1 MVSLMR
7 QLISP
12 KARDCK
18 RYTNYLTRTAFILSM
33 ALMLHTGERTGTAA
47 PGRTNALA
55 VSNRAPAVDELGYLP
70 ENNAHCRL
78 NPPSLA
84 WVHESRASGYVL
96 QWSQTADF
104 AKTVTVSNLWLNCYT
119 HDRTL
124 EPGTYWWRY
133 CFFTTNHA
141 FSAWSQSRSFSVGS
155 DAVPFPKPSLEQCR
169 KLLPNAHPRL
179 LLRPEDLP
187 RLRQLTNGVYAAQ
200 FTQLYKA
207 AERLTTSEPP
217 AEPSTRGSATNKK
230 DLEALK
236 NWWPNRER
244 TVQACEEAETVAFV
258 YMVTGERRFGE
269 AARKRVLSLAA
280 WDPDGPTNFK
290 LNCEAAKPLLH
301 LLARAYDWSYDIY
314 TAEDRERIQ
323 KAITRRIR
331 DAWVSG
337 EVGGGTGH
345 INRPYNSHG
354 NRTWHKIGESGIV
367 FLGEIPEAD
376 RWLDYAL
383 NKYYTCYP
391 VWADEDGGWHEG
403 LSYFAGYM
411 GKVVWW
417 FQAANAGLDIDPYK
431 KPVLSSLCD
440 FPLYL
445 APPHTPNMGF
455 GDLSFRGDVPASWG
469 SFMEYFI
476 RAGAA
481 HGAAHAPYWQWWFEQ
496 WKLRPASGVLG
507 FLHAINLPQAP
518 GPKAPTDLPQSK
530 VFEGIGVASLHTT
543 LLDSQDDV
551 HLLFKSSPRGS
562 ASHGH
567 NPQNTFQLN
576 AYGDALLTTC
586 VYRDYHGS
594 EFHTKW
600 AHQTVAHNGVLVN
613 GKGQLAHNARS
624 KGRITAA
631 VLEKEFDYVVG
642 DAREAYEGRLSRADR
657 HILFLKP
664 GLIVIFDDLA
674 APEPSTYQFMLHA
687 LSEFK
692 VQETNNSANV
702 QQPNAG
708 AVIRYL
714 PAAKLSFRQWDG
726 FEPPSIR
733 GTFPNQWHLE
743 AATSDKSRELTML
756 TIIAP
761 HRKDRAPTLVC
772 SRIETATAVGARI
785 NSDDS
790 SWLIGFRKHAA
801 VAAELDGIS
810 FEKPFVFRKT
820 SN

>member
-1 MVSLMR
+1 MVSLKP
-7 QLISP
+7 Q
-12 KARDCK
+12 
-18 RYTNYLTRTAFILSM
+18 ILGSRVSVGPRSSSLRIIRS
-33 ALMLHTGERTGTAA
+33 AGLAVLSLLLAAQVSGETAA
-47 PGRTNALA
+47 SKKTNLA
-55 VSNRAPAVDELGYLP
+55 VSNRFPAIDELGYLP
-70 ENNAHCRL
+70 PQDSASTL

-84 WVHESRASGYVL
+84 WVHEPRASGYIL
-96 QWSQTADF
+96 QWSQASDF
-104 AKTVTVSNLWLNCYT
+104 AGAVSVSNLWLNCYT
-119 HDRTL
+119 HNQPLT
-124 EPGTYWWRY
+124 PGKYWWRY
-133 CFFTTNHA
+133 CFFTTDGA
-141 FSAWSQSRSFSVGS
+141 FSSRSETRSFAINA
-155 DAVPFPKPSLEQCR
+155 DALPFPKPSIEECR
-169 KLLPNAHPRL
+169 KLLPSKHPRL

-187 RLRQLTNGVYAAQ
+187 RLRQLTNGAYAAQ
-200 FTQLYKA
+200 FQQLYKT
-207 AERLTTSEPP
+207 AEKLSVSDPP
-217 AEPSTRGSATNKK
+217 AEPTNRGSATNKK

-244 TVQACEEAETVAFV
+244 AVQACNEAETIAFV
-258 YMVTGERRFGE
+258 YMLTGERRFGE
-269 AARKRVLSLAA
+269 AARKRVLALAA
-280 WDPDGPTNFK
+280 WNPDGPTNFK

-301 LLARAYDWSYDIY
+301 LLARAYDWSYDTY
-314 TAEDRERIQ
+314 TTEDRDRIQ

-367 FLGEIPEAD
+367 FLGEIPEAE

-391 VWADEDGGWHEG
+391 VWADDDGGWHEG
-403 LSYFAGYM
+403 LSYFGGYM
-411 GKVVWW
+411 GKAVWW
-417 FQAANAGLDIDPYK
+417 FQAAQAGLEIDPYK

-455 GDLSFRGDVPASWG
+455 GDLSYRAEVPASWG
-469 SFMEYFI
+469 SFMEYFV
-476 RAGAA
+476 RAGSA
-481 HGAAHAPYWQWWFEQ
+481 HGAENAPYWQWWFEQ
-496 WKLRPASGVLG
+496 WKLRPATGVLG
-507 FLHAINLPQAP
+507 FLHALNLPRTPVAKP
-518 GPKAPTDLPQSK
+518 PIDLPQSK

-543 LLDSQDDV
+543 LLDSRDDV

-600 AHQTVAHNGVLVN
+600 AHQTVAHNAVLVN
-613 GKGQLAHNARS
+613 GKGQLPHHARS

-631 VLEKEFDYVVG
+631 KLGDEFDYVAG
-642 DAREAYEGRLSRADR
+642 DATEAYEGRLLRAHR

-674 APEPSTYQFMLHA
+674 APEPSDYQFMLHA

-692 VQETNNSANV
+692 LGETGTAAV
-702 QQPNAG
+702 QQPQSG
-708 AVIRYL
+708 ALIRYL
-714 PAAKLSFRQWDG
+714 PSSKLKFRQWDG
-726 FEPPSIR
+726 FEPKTIR
-733 GTFPNQWHLE
+733 GSFPNQWHLE
-743 AATSDKSRELTML
+743 ASTADKSKELTML
-756 TIIAP
+756 TVIAP
-761 HRKDRAPTLVC
+761 HRGSLSPKLAC
-772 SRIETATAVGARI
+772 SRLETETAIGAQI
-785 NSDDS
+785 EIDGT
-790 SWLIGFRKHAA
+790 SWLVGFRKHAA
-801 VAAELDGIS
+801 VAAELKGITFGDS
-810 FEKPFVFRKT
+810 FVVKKL